1 MEEITLVTD
10 FFDIGRGQDKNKDLR
25 RTAQRYFDEF
35 KRWARIQNTLVVYTD
50 SDSAEIIKGIRAE
63 YGLEDKTIIVQTDNL
78 FELVPGLLPKLEKIS
93 HNKDF
98 LNFRYLPEASSN
110 NPKYDYLWMMKYYF
124 MNDAYERGLLSENV
138 VWMDFGFDHGGI
150 TYSDAEDYNFLW
162 KYDFKNKIHISCL
175 HDPDSV
181 IGMQSLQFQDDC
193 VMGCMYGLSRELVPI
208 FWHLVEDAMNALLM
222 LDCMDDDQQLVL
234 MAYKARPEIFEVHVT
249 DWQMIMKEMGATHMK
264 VREKLPMQAQAEN
277 PYKKMLRIAV
287 RKIVPNKNDPKHAFA
302 KRCYNAAIRVYGK

>member
-1 MEEITLVTD
+1 
-10 FFDIGRGQDKNKDLR
+10 
-25 RTAQRYFDEF
+25 
-35 KRWARIQNTLVVYTD
+35 
-50 SDSAEIIKGIRAE
+50 
-63 YGLEDKTIIVQTDNL
+63 
-78 FELVPGLLPKLEKIS
+78 
-93 HNKDF
+93 
-98 LNFRYLPEASSN
+98 
-110 NPKYDYLWMMKYYF
+110 

-150 TYSDAEDYNFLW
+150 TYSDVEDYNFLW
-162 KYDFKNKIHISCL
+162 KYDFNNKIHISCL

-193 VMGCMYGLSRELVPI
+193 VMGCMYGLSRELVPT

>member
-1 MEEITLVTD
+1 M
-10 FFDIGRGQDKNKDLR
+10 
-25 RTAQRYFDEF
+25 
-35 KRWARIQNTLVVYTD
+35 VVYTD

-63 YGLEDKTIIVQTDNL
+63 YGLGEKTIIIQIDNL

-162 KYDFKNKIHISCL
+162 EYDFKNKIHISCL

-193 VMGCMYGLSRELVPI
+193 VMGCMYGLSRELVPT